1 MHRHIRLRGVCL
13 LAAALALQLAPC
25 TGALAQQPVP
35 QRWQTLGGP
44 APLLPPPVTTGRH
57 RVGDVELFYAVYGQ
71 GDPVVLLHPALGDSE
86 DWNNQ
91 VGPLSRDLQVVVVD
105 LRGHGRSTG
114 SDAPFSYPLMAQD
127 VVSLIKA
134 LRLKRPAI
142 VGWGDGA
149 TVALE
154 IALHHPKRIGRLV
167 AFGLAY
173 DRAGL
178 QPNPDKS
185 ATFIDYVHRAQQD
198 DARLSGTPDRFAK
211 TLDQWEALWER
222 GPAYTAD
229 DLKSIKVPT
238 TIIAAEKDE
247 WVRPEHMAQAADL
260 IPNARLVMI
269 PGASHFA
276 PWQTPKKVENALRLA
291 LTR

>member
-1 MHRHIRLRGVCL
+1 MRGIGL
-13 LAAALALQLAPC
+13 LAAALALQPALCPC
-25 TGALAQQPVP
+25 ALAQQPVLE
-35 QRWQTLGGP
+35 RWQTLGEP
-44 APLLPPPVTTGRH
+44 APLLPAPVTTGRH
-57 RVGDVELFYAVYGQ
+57 KVGGVELFYAVYGQ
-71 GDPVVLLHPALGDSE
+71 GDPVVLIHPALGGSD

-91 VGPLSRDLQVVVVD
+91 VGPLSRDFQVIVVD

-114 SDAPFSYPLMAQD
+114 SDAPFSYQLMAGD

-134 LRLKRPAI
+134 LRLRKPAV

-154 IALHHPKRIGRLV
+154 IALHHPKRIGRLI

-173 DRAGL
+173 DRGGL

-198 DARLSGTPDRFAK
+198 DARLSGKPDRFLK

-222 GPAYTAD
+222 GPAYSPD
-229 DLKSIKVPT
+229 ELKSIKVPT

-247 WVRPEHMAQAADL
+247 WVKPEHMADAAGL
-260 IPNARLVMI
+260 IPNARLVLI
-269 PGASHFA
+269 PGASDFA
-276 PWQTPKKVENALRLA
+276 PWQTPTKIENALRLA
-291 LTR
+291 LTQ

>member
-1 MHRHIRLRGVCL
+1 MHWKLGRCGIGA
-13 LAAALALQLAPC
+13 LAAALALS
-25 TGALAQQPVP
+25 TGALAQEAVP
-35 QRWQTLGGP
+35 ERWQTLGGP
-44 APLLPPPVTTGRH
+44 APSSPPPPMTTSRH

-71 GDPVVLLHPALGDSE
+71 GDPVVLLHPALGDGD

-91 VGPLSRDLQVVVVD
+91 IGPLSRDFQVIVVD

-114 SDAPFSYPLMAQD
+114 SEAPLTYPLMADD
-127 VVSLIKA
+127 VVSLIKK
-134 LRLKRPAI
+134 LRLRQPTV

-154 IALHHPKRIGRLV
+154 IALHHSKRIRRLV

-185 ATFIDYVHRAQQD
+185 KTFIDYVHRAQLE
-198 DARLSGTPDRFAK
+198 DARISGKPGRFVQ
-211 TLDQWEALWER
+211 TLNQWETLWER
-222 GPAYTAD
+222 GPTYTPD
-229 DLKSIKVPT
+229 ELKSIKVPT
-238 TIIAAEKDE
+238 TIIAAEHDE
-247 WVRPEHMAQAADL
+247 WVKPEHMAQAAEL

-276 PWQTPKKVENALRLA
+276 PWQTPTKVENALRLA
-291 LTR
+291 LTH